1 MSGTPHELPQARAS
15 VREAYDV
22 ASDAYARKFLNELD
36 HKPLDREWLA
46 EFASLVG
53 RERPVLDLG
62 CGPGHTTAY
71 LKSLGLLVTGVDL
84 SAKMIQKASECFPHA
99 RFAVGDFFAL
109 PSESSSVAGVVALY
123 CIVHLSPHE
132 LRPAFVEMFRVLAA
146 GGVLLLSFHVGS
158 EVRRAENFLDT
169 HAVLDFRFFQPDQ
182 VRAALID
189 AGFESID
196 IRVREPYEIEYPSK
210 RCYVFAHKPPRNP

>member
-71 LKSLGLLVTGVDL
+71 LKSLGLSVTGVDL
-84 SAKMIQKASECFPHA
+84 SPKMIEKASECFPHA
-99 RFAVGDFFAL
+99 RFAVGDLFAL
-109 PSESSSVAGVVALY
+109 PCESSSVAAILALY
-123 CIVHLSPHE
+123 CIVHLTADE
-132 LRPAFVEMFRVLAA
+132 LQPAFAEMFRVLAA

-169 HAVLDFRFFQPDQ
+169 YAVLDFRFFQPDQ

-196 IRVREPYEIEYPSK
+196 IRVRDPYEIEYPSK